1 MLLLLKQVFSGVFT
15 KVLITLLIGMTGWN
29 VYNQVTTKNLK
40 SQYLQLLSD
49 NGVLVRNVESSVE
62 TINSLKDSI
71 EKYEELNNKL
81 QQNLTASNGRVRVLQ
96 EKLNKHDLTDLSI
109 KKPTLIEKRMQNAT
123 NETFNNFFDFTGP
136 SNQLWSGYQQT
147 PRDGISK
154 PSSSY

>member
-15 KVLITLLIGMTGWN
+15 KVLITLLIGMASWN
-29 VYNQVTTKNLK
+29 VYTQVTTKNLK

-136 SNQLWSGYQQT
+136 SN
-147 PRDGISK
+147 
-154 PSSSY
+154 

>member
-29 VYNQVTTKNLK
+29 VYTQVTTKNLK

-136 SNQLWSGYQQT
+136 SN
-147 PRDGISK
+147 
-154 PSSSY
+154 

>member
-136 SNQLWSGYQQT
+136 SN
-147 PRDGISK
+147 
-154 PSSSY
+154 